1 MPVMVDE
8 QNIYEIALTKL
19 PNVGS
24 QLTRLLVSYCGSPKA
39 VFEATTGKLLKIP
52 GVGSSRA
59 KGILNG
65 AKGALLEAE
74 QILKQAQEMEVQPL
88 FYTSAKYPDRLK
100 QIADAPVLLYYRGN
114 ANLNQKRIISIVGT
128 RQVTSYG
135 QTVTERIIDE
145 LKQFN
150 VMVVSGLAYGIDII
164 AHRAALQAGI
174 PTIGVMASGLDIV
187 YPSAHRKY
195 AERMLTQG
203 GLLTENVFGT
213 KPDAPRFPA
222 RNRIIAGMSD
232 CTIVI
237 EAALKSGTLI
247 TADIAHSYDKEVLA
261 VPGNITSPVSEG
273 TNHLIKSHKAAAYT
287 TAQDLVEL
295 LNWDLQDAAAAKAKA
310 ATPSFDASEFN
321 PDELKVLQVL
331 QQTREEQM
339 DNLSWKAQVPVSL
352 LASVLLNLE
361 FRGIVRALPGK
372 RFKLLT

>member
-8 QNIYEIALTKL
+8 QHIYEIALTKL
-19 PNVGS
+19 PNVGA
-24 QLTRLLVSYCGSPKA
+24 QLIRALVSYCGSPKA
-39 VFEATTGKLLKIP
+39 VFEANTGKLLKIP
-52 GVGSSRA
+52 GVGGGRA
-59 KGILNG
+59 KGILDG
-65 AKGALLEAE
+65 ARGALLEAE
-74 QILKQAQEMEVQPL
+74 QIVKQAQEMEVQSL
-88 FYTSAKYPDRLK
+88 FYTSPKYPDRLK
-100 QIADAPVLLYYRGN
+100 QIADAPVLLYYQGN
-114 ANLNQKRIISIVGT
+114 ANLNQKRIVSIVGT
-128 RQVTSYG
+128 RQVTAYG
-135 QTVTERIIDE
+135 QSVTERIVED
-145 LKQFN
+145 LKRLN
-150 VMVVSGLAYGIDII
+150 VMVVSGLAYGVDII
-164 AHRAALQAGI
+164 AHRAALQAGL

-187 YPSAHRKY
+187 YPAAHRKY

-203 GLLTENVFGT
+203 GLLTENPFGT

-273 TNHLIKSHKAAAYT
+273 TNFLIKSHKAAAFT

-295 LNWDLQDAAAAKAKA
+295 MNWDLEDAAAAKAKA
-310 ATPSFDASEFN
+310 AAPAFDASEFN
-321 PDELKVLQVL
+321 PDELKVLKVL

-352 LASVLLNLE
+352 LSSVLLGLE
-361 FRGIVRALPGK
+361 FKGIVKALPGK
-372 RFKLLT
+372 RFVLLA

>member
-1 MPVMVDE
+1 MVDE
-8 QNIYEIALTKL
+8 QNIYEVALTKL
-19 PNVGS
+19 PGVGS
-24 QLTRLLVSYCGSPKA
+24 QLIRVLVSYCGSPRG
-39 VFEATTGKLLKIP
+39 VFEATPGKLLKIP
-52 GVGSSRA
+52 GLGNTRVRG
-59 KGILNG
+59 LLDG

-74 QILKQAQEMEVQPL
+74 QILKQAEELDVQPL

-135 QTVTERIIDE
+135 QTVTERIVDE
-145 LKQFN
+145 LKQFS
-150 VMVVSGLAYGIDII
+150 VMVVSGLAYGVDII

-187 YPSAHRKY
+187 YPAAHRKY

-273 TNHLIKSHKAAAYT
+273 TNYLIKSHKAAAYT

-295 LNWDLQDAAAAKAKA
+295 LNWDLEDEAAARAK
-310 ATPSFDASEFN
+310 TNSPSFDASEFN

-331 QQTREEQM
+331 QQSKEEQM

-372 RFKLLT
+372 RFRLLT